1 MMMKK
6 SRSSGGDGVGGG
18 AGAGGGGGAFAV
30 GGGSGGVGGVAVGG
44 VGGGYQV
51 GRFTGRC
58 VVSGVVL
65 EPGSSFVVSLV
76 DVWGGEGDGGGLVR
90 VDVSLS
96 AWEAEG
102 EAGAAR
108 AAVSARLRALG
119 LDGEDGGVMGG
130 GGGGGDEGV
139 GWGGRVFAVWRAR
152 VPMAGEKRRLLADDD
167 VLLEVFDQMTE
178 TVGSGGVGAGDGR
191 AESFR
196 FVLALL
202 LVRKKLLVLERTT
215 RDALF
220 VRHRGVAKPPPAG
233 DGPALIEVADP
244 GLSPDDAAALAGALD
259 VVMAEPLAEGDGGG
273 EAGGVDRGGAS

>member
-1 MMMKK
+1 M
-6 SRSSGGDGVGGG
+6 
-18 AGAGGGGGAFAV
+18 
-30 GGGSGGVGGVAVGG
+30 
-44 VGGGYQV
+44 
-51 GRFTGRC
+51 
-58 VVSGVVL
+58 
-65 EPGSSFVVSLV
+65 
-76 DVWGGEGDGGGLVR
+76 
-90 VDVSLS
+90 
-96 AWEAEG
+96 
-102 EAGAAR
+102 
-108 AAVSARLRALG
+108 
-119 LDGEDGGVMGG
+119 
-130 GGGGGDEGV
+130 
-139 GWGGRVFAVWRAR
+139 FAVWRAR

-178 TVGSGGVGAGDGR
+178 TVGSGSGGQGGGGGGDGR

-259 VVMAEPLAEGDGGG
+259 VVMAEPLAEGDGGVGG
-273 EAGGVDRGGAS
+273 EAGGGS